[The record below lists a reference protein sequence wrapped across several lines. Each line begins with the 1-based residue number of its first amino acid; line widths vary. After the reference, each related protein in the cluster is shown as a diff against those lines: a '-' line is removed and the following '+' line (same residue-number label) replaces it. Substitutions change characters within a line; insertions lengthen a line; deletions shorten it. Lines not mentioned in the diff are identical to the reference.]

1 MKGQDSSP
9 EPMKGQDSSPEP
21 MIGENGFEE
30 LQTLHHPVLSV
41 VLLQALNGF
50 LVGNIFKRHYLYY
63 RPCHAMA

>member
-9 EPMKGQDSSPEP
+9 EPIIGQDSSPEP

-30 LQTLHHPVLSV
+30 LQALHHPVLSV

-50 LVGNIFKRHYLYY
+50 LVRIFFNKNFLR
-63 RPCHAMA
+63 MD